1 MIVVDT
7 NIVSEIMKPAPSP
20 VVRDWLLVQRQAQLF
35 TTSITVAEIL

>member
-7 NIVSEIMKPAPSP
+7 NVVSEIMKPEPSP